1 MYNGYEYNE
10 SEKVNAE
17 VNLGAIENN
26 YRIFRDMIGTKCRL
40 MSVVK
45 ADAYGHGA
53 VEVARRVA
61 KCGCDAFAVATV
73 DEGIILRKSG
83 ISGMILVLGYTLP
96 SAFPK
101 LCEYDI
107 SQTCAS
113 AEYLR
118 ELCGFADSTGSRVK
132 IHLKLNT
139 GMNRTGFVTDG
150 ELTDDL
156 LFAAEVLRSHENI
169 IREGIFS
176 HFACADEP
184 DKDFTRLQDERFISC
199 VRALEKQGVKFGIR
213 HISSTMGIVNFPEDN
228 FRLDMVRLGIGLYGY
243 TSPSISELIPAMSYN
258 ASVIA
263 VNKLKKGDFVG
274 YGITYKAPRDMVA
287 ATICAGYADGFRRGL
302 SNKGSVLCHGKKCPV
317 IGNVCMDMT
326 MIDAEAIKD
335 TVKVGDR
342 VTLFGF
348 NEGELVGADEVA
360 KSLGTISYELLCALG
375 NRLKRVYRD

>member
-184 DKDFTRLQDERFISC
+184 D
-199 VRALEKQGVKFGIR
+199 
-213 HISSTMGIVNFPEDN
+213 
-228 FRLDMVRLGIGLYGY
+228 
-243 TSPSISELIPAMSYN
+243 
-258 ASVIA
+258 
-263 VNKLKKGDFVG
+263 
-274 YGITYKAPRDMVA
+274 
-287 ATICAGYADGFRRGL
+287 
-302 SNKGSVLCHGKKCPV
+302 
-317 IGNVCMDMT
+317 
-326 MIDAEAIKD
+326 
-335 TVKVGDR
+335 
-342 VTLFGF
+342 
-348 NEGELVGADEVA
+348 
-360 KSLGTISYELLCALG
+360 
-375 NRLKRVYRD
+375 